1 MLQDLLKNRKPI
13 YETITESI
21 VWDDTWIHWLD
32 QPAATR
38 ALYIGDSISRGVRV
52 VGNGM
57 FGTKLFFDTFSTS
70 KSLDNPYFF
79 PTLKMFADQQPHRE
93 AVLFN
98 NGLHGWHLTEE
109 EYGEL
114 YDAFVDELICEY
126 GQDKIYLV
134 LTTYSASEHYPNDRV
149 IARNEIALFFYQI
162 PDRTHETR
170 VSIRTR
176 DPWDATQLA
185 TRFGGGGHLRAAG
198 CTIKGAMGVAKRQ
211 MRRAVR
217 EMLKG

>member
-149 IARNEIALFFYQI
+149 IARNEIALRIAEKKNLKVIDLYTVAEANKDHLLDGVHFDDIGY
-162 PDRTHETR
+162 TAL
-170 VSIRTR
+170 VNALA
-176 DPWDATQLA
+176 DA
-185 TRFGGGGHLRAAG
+185 
-198 CTIKGAMGVAKRQ
+198 IK
-211 MRRAVR
+211 
-217 EMLKG
+217 ELW

>member
-1 MLQDLLKNRKPI
+1 MLQDLLKDRKPI

-38 ALYIGDSISRGVRV
+38 ALYIGDSISRGIRV

-79 PTLKMFADQQPHRE
+79 PTLRMFADQQPHRE

-98 NGLHGWHLTEE
+98 NGLHGWHLSEA

-114 YDAFVDELICEY
+114 YGAFVDELIREY
-126 GQDKIYLV
+126 GRDKIYLV
-134 LTTYSASEHYPNDRV
+134 LTTYSASEHYPNERV
-149 IARNEIALFFYQI
+149 IARNEIALRIAEEKNLKVIDLYTVAEANKAHLLDGVHFDDVGY
-162 PDRTHETR
+162 T
-170 VSIRTR
+170 
-176 DPWDATQLA
+176 ALA
-185 TRFGGGGHLRAAG
+185 NALAG
-198 CTIKGAMGVAKRQ
+198 AIK
-211 MRRAVR
+211 
-217 EMLKG
+217 ELW

>member
-126 GQDKIYLV
+126 GQDKINLV

-149 IARNEIALFFYQI
+149 IARNEIALRIAEKKNLKVIDLYTVAEANKDHLLDGVHFDDIGY
-162 PDRTHETR
+162 TAL
-170 VSIRTR
+170 VNALA
-176 DPWDATQLA
+176 DA
-185 TRFGGGGHLRAAG
+185 
-198 CTIKGAMGVAKRQ
+198 IK
-211 MRRAVR
+211 
-217 EMLKG
+217 ELW

>member
-13 YETITESI
+13 YETSTESI

-149 IARNEIALFFYQI
+149 IARNEIALRIAEKKNLKVIDLYTVAEANKDHLLDGVHFDDIGY
-162 PDRTHETR
+162 TAL
-170 VSIRTR
+170 VNALA
-176 DPWDATQLA
+176 DA
-185 TRFGGGGHLRAAG
+185 
-198 CTIKGAMGVAKRQ
+198 IK
-211 MRRAVR
+211 
-217 EMLKG
+217 ELW

>member
-13 YETITESI
+13 YETVTESI
-21 VWDDTWIHWLD
+21 IWDDTWIHWLD

-57 FGTKLFFDTFSTS
+57 FGTKLFFDTFSTA

-93 AVLFN
+93 AVFFN

-114 YDAFVDELICEY
+114 YDAFVDELIREY

-149 IARNEIALFFYQI
+149 IARNEIA
-162 PDRTHETR
+162 
-170 VSIRTR
+170 IRIAEKKNLKVIDLYTVAEANKEHLL
-176 DPWDATQLA
+176 DGVHFDDIGYTALVNALADA
-185 TRFGGGGHLRAAG
+185 
-198 CTIKGAMGVAKRQ
+198 IK
-211 MRRAVR
+211 
-217 EMLKG
+217 ELW

>member
-114 YDAFVDELICEY
+114 YDAFVDELIREY
-126 GQDKIYLV
+126 GHDKIYLV
-134 LTTYSASEHYPNDRV
+134 LTTYSASEHYPNNRV
-149 IARNEIALFFYQI
+149 IARNEIALRIAKEKNLKVIDLY
-162 PDRTHETR
+162 T
-170 VSIRTR
+170 VSEANKEHLLDGVHFDDIGYTALANALA
-176 DPWDATQLA
+176 DA
-185 TRFGGGGHLRAAG
+185 
-198 CTIKGAMGVAKRQ
+198 IK
-211 MRRAVR
+211 
-217 EMLKG
+217 ELW

>member
-1 MLQDLLKNRKPI
+1 MLQDLLKDRKPI

-79 PTLKMFADQQPHRE
+79 PMLKMFADQQPHRE

-98 NGLHGWHLTEE
+98 NGLHGWHLTEA

-114 YDAFVDELICEY
+114 YDAFVDELIREY
-126 GQDKIYLV
+126 GHDKIYLV

-149 IARNEIALFFYQI
+149 IARNEIALRIAKEKNLKVIDLYAASEANKEHLLDGVHFDDIGY
-162 PDRTHETR
+162 TALANALA
-170 VSIRTR
+170 
-176 DPWDATQLA
+176 DA
-185 TRFGGGGHLRAAG
+185 
-198 CTIKGAMGVAKRQ
+198 IK
-211 MRRAVR
+211 
-217 EMLKG
+217 ELW